1 MEVFFRPHTSPVT
14 LRRQAAMRHRSSSS
28 SQQGAV
34 AQHAGTSSPERRNDD
49 GGYPDH
55 ATHCEAEGNL
65 PALDNGA
72 PVNSEE
78 LGDLEVTGLQVP
90 SEDEAKGSYE
100 DLMEALCSPAGG
112 IAAALR
118 SVASCD
124 SWIKGSHVTSPV
136 PRLFSYGQ
144 GKGEPGETQAAG
156 EPSLQ
161 ITPPREG
168 LAEQRDAEE
177 TKEEDKPE
185 DALIPQSKYIH
196 ILPLYQDYWLQCVRE
211 ELSRKR
217 DVPNI
222 FGLLTPPHHD
232 PADPVPRSRSLNFSL
247 WQDLPEVR
255 ESGLLD
261 VLTAREKRL
270 QEAMFE
276 MIGSEASYLK
286 SLMVAVSHFLGS
298 QELRLTL
305 PKMEHHILF
314 SNLPEV
320 KRVSERFLQSL
331 ESRLG
336 DGAVIPQVGDLVL
349 QHRAALRSAYVPYVT
364 NMMYQ
369 EALVCRLLRG
379 NREFVEAL
387 RKLEDAPVCQRQS
400 LKSFLVLPFQRITRL
415 RIILENVL
423 KLTPPDSEPAITLKE
438 AIAAIHQIVTE
449 CDSGVQRMKQ
459 TEELVRLDKLVDF
472 GSVKSIPLISRGRRL
487 LRDGPLRQ
495 VIVEGSTSSGSIVS
509 FKDIY
514 LHLFND
520 LLLLSLRQAG
530 RFSVLDYSAFP
541 ARVGVGQ
548 LKAEIL
554 GLPTESFL
562 LRLSRNHTG
571 APTALILA
579 ADTSS
584 DREAW
589 IMTLS
594 SQTNGID
601 TQDL

>member
-1 MEVFFRPHTSPVT
+1 
-14 LRRQAAMRHRSSSS
+14 
-28 SQQGAV
+28 
-34 AQHAGTSSPERRNDD
+34 
-49 GGYPDH
+49 
-55 ATHCEAEGNL
+55 
-65 PALDNGA
+65 
-72 PVNSEE
+72 
-78 LGDLEVTGLQVP
+78 
-90 SEDEAKGSYE
+90 
-100 DLMEALCSPAGG
+100 
-112 IAAALR
+112 
-118 SVASCD
+118 
-124 SWIKGSHVTSPV
+124 
-136 PRLFSYGQ
+136 
-144 GKGEPGETQAAG
+144 
-156 EPSLQ
+156 
-161 ITPPREG
+161 
-168 LAEQRDAEE
+168 
-177 TKEEDKPE
+177 
-185 DALIPQSKYIH
+185 
-196 ILPLYQDYWLQCVRE
+196 
-211 ELSRKR
+211 
-217 DVPNI
+217 
-222 FGLLTPPHHD
+222 
-232 PADPVPRSRSLNFSL
+232 
-247 WQDLPEVR
+247 
-255 ESGLLD
+255 
-261 VLTAREKRL
+261 
-270 QEAMFE
+270 
-276 MIGSEASYLK
+276 
-286 SLMVAVSHFLGS
+286 
-298 QELRLTL
+298 
-305 PKMEHHILF
+305 
-314 SNLPEV
+314 
-320 KRVSERFLQSL
+320 
-331 ESRLG
+331 
-336 DGAVIPQVGDLVL
+336 
-349 QHRAALRSAYVPYVT
+349 
-364 NMMYQ
+364 MMYQ

-438 AIAAIHQIVTE
+438 AIAAVHQIVTE

-520 LLLLSLRQAG
+520 LLLLSLKQAG